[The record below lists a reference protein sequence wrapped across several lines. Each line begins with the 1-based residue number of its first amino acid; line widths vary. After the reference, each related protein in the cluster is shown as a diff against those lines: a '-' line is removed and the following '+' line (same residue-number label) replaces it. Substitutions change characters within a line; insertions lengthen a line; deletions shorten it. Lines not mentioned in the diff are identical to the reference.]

1 MFSVKKALSAPL
13 VHELWL
19 VHAGD
24 DSRLQW
30 SEMEQAKPMA
40 IASQQICGPE
50 SVSKCFQYYPI
61 FFFLL
66 VICGDLF
73 LKMSVVW
80 LYFS

>member
-1 MFSVKKALSAPL
+1 MYPVKKALSASL

-24 DSRLQW
+24 DSRLPW

-40 IASQQICGPE
+40 ITSQQICSPE
-50 SVSKCFQYYPI
+50 SVSKCFQYDAI
-61 FFFLL
+61 FFSLG
-66 VICGDLF
+66 ICGDLF
-73 LKMSVVW
+73 VKMSAVW